1 MARSSRRGRG
11 KKKNSTQLIMGG
23 LCLLVVLLAGMLFF
37 KPSAR
42 SGTEPQPFNIAQ
54 YRQDGSRFAS
64 TGNRYIL
71 EGKVESI
78 ESHGGNRMVS
88 VSMRNNRNERL
99 PLLVLEMNPQPINI
113 TRGDTFIFDVSCR
126 TGRSAD
132 GNEVKGIL
140 VVNEVKAK

>member
-1 MARSSRRGRG
+1 MARSSRRGRS
-11 KKKNSTQLIMGG
+11 KRKNRTSFVIGG
-23 LCLLVVLLAGMLFF
+23 LLVVVAVLAAMLFL

-42 SGTEPQPFNIAQ
+42 SNEPKPFNIAQ

-64 TGNRYIL
+64 TGNRYVL

-78 ESHGGNRMVS
+78 ETVGNNRLVAVS
-88 VSMRNNRNERL
+88 VRGNSNELL
-99 PLLVLEMNPQPINI
+99 PLLVQGSTKLQINI

-126 TGRSAD
+126 TGRGAD

-140 VVNEVKAK
+140 VVNDVSIR